1 MTGFAFVLLFTAA
14 GVGAALLALR
24 VAGDA
29 PAVRWL
35 ALGFVAAAVANLLL
49 PLWPMI
55 AADPAGAARRAAIAA
70 ALAAAA
76 WGYSRLLRKARRM
89 ASDRRDGP

>member
-35 ALGFVAAAVANLLL
+35 ALGFVATAMANLGLQ
-49 PLWPMI
+49 LWPLI
-55 AADPAGAARRAAIAA
+55 AADRAGAARLAAIAA
-70 ALAAAA
+70 ALAVVA
-76 WGYSRLLRKARRM
+76 WGYRRLLRKARRM
-89 ASDRRDGP
+89 AADRRDGP